1 MAKKRRKKKAPVRR
15 SSRATAAYRSEEYVM
30 FIAHAEIGICEAW
43 AMQPALTDGD
53 VETSLHWLIKE
64 LERSPDLPELESF
77 NDGVDDDGTLHLDKV
92 SRRDLIAFRILEQWY
107 RTAMEHGA
115 RSNRDLAGCLRVI
128 LESMDAWT
136 RGPASRGYLAY
147 VRDFVTNQLGVKIEM
162 VSESGERLSPL
173 DEVPR
178 LDEGRGVDLDVDPL
192 SKVGDYLLENP
203 QDEEAQQAFVYRVM
217 ALISRRE
224 TEGLLDLCQKLL
236 NKARNKE
243 LRAVLLLALGQLQRH
258 EVNPERSIHTLR
270 RAVTADP
277 GYLAGWIALGDAY
290 RANEQFRDAIHA
302 YQTALDMAPDHL
314 PTYERL
320 ALACRAAGDHKTAVT
335 VLRRQVSQ
343 FPQLLA
349 PRYDLAQA
357 LRQYGEAEPEA
368 KIVPDGWLKKLFS
381 RPQSPAAA
389 AEREMERA
397 RTASPNS
404 RWQFADWT
412 VYVRLRL
419 EEDAPDEALF
429 QLQKAREQEIADS
442 NEMMLLTAVTLEA
455 AGRTKEATAI
465 WHNILPA
472 SSRLI
477 YLYALVRERLGH
489 LLPDDSPLFAELAD
503 RPAGEQPDLA
513 LAPPET
519 AESAAGPP
527 QPTPDLMAEADDL
540 LERAFAALEKQNIK
554 AAGRLFQ
561 QAHDLLPGDA
571 SLFGLGLV
579 HMFSDRY
586 DEGYAAFDKAVTMVD
601 DDPDYWFNL
610 GMAAIMV
617 DRSGRA
623 LQALERSLKLGGLD
637 RETGQIARE
646 NMKLLRQDVRANQR
660 EWGMSRSLDD
670 YVHLEDLFH
679 RGVSAM
685 ANNELT
691 VAVELFRECVAF
703 NDRHHQSWGNLGVC
717 LIERGDYDE
726 AEAALMQAL
735 TIDPDYEIARD
746 NLEKLAWKRQ
756 NNGTTETEIAIVNRP
771 PRPGR

>member
-1 MAKKRRKKKAPVRR
+1 MAKKRRKKKAPVRK

-53 VETSLHWLIKE
+53 VETSLRWLIKE
-64 LERSPDLPELESF
+64 LERSRDLPELESF

-107 RTAMEHGA
+107 RAALEHGA

-147 VRDFVTNQLGVKIEM
+147 VRDFVTNQLGVHIEM
-162 VSESGERLSPL
+162 VSESGERFSPL
-173 DEVPR
+173 DEIPR
-178 LDEGRGVDLDVDPL
+178 LEEGRGVDLDVDPL
-192 SKVGDYLLENP
+192 SKVGDYLLEHP

-243 LRAVLLLALGQLQRH
+243 LRSVFLLALGQLQRH

-290 RANEQFRDAIHA
+290 CVNEQFRDAIHA
-302 YQTALDMAPDHL
+302 YQTALEMAPDHQ
-314 PTYERL
+314 PIYERL
-320 ALACRAAGDHKTAVT
+320 ALACRAAGDNQAAVT

-349 PRYDLAQA
+349 PRYDLVQA

-368 KIVPDGWLKKLFS
+368 EIAPDSWLKKLFS
-381 RPQSPAAA
+381 RPQSPAAM
-389 AEREMERA
+389 AEQEMESA

-404 RWQFADWT
+404 RWQFTDWA

-429 QLQKAREQEIADS
+429 QLQKAREQGTADS

-465 WHNILPA
+465 WHNSLPA
-472 SSRLI
+472 SSRMI
-477 YLYALVRERLGH
+477 HLYALARDRLGH
-489 LLPDDSPLFAELAD
+489 LLSDDSPLLAQLAD
-503 RPAGEQPDLA
+503 RPTRELPDLL

-519 AESAAGPP
+519 AATTDGSPRPSA
-527 QPTPDLMAEADDL
+527 DIIAEVDDL
-540 LERAFAALEKQNIK
+540 LERAFTALEKEDIK
-554 AAGRLFQ
+554 TAGRLFQ
-561 QAHDLLPGDA
+561 KAHNLLPGADT
-571 SLFGLGLV
+571 LYGLGLF
-579 HMFSDRY
+579 HMLSNRY
-586 DEGYAAFDKAVTMVD
+586 REGYETFTKVVSLAD
-601 DDPDYWFNL
+601 DDPEYWFNL

-617 DRSGRA
+617 DREGHA
-623 LQALERSLKLGGLD
+623 LHAFERSLKLGGLD
-637 RETGQIARE
+637 AETRHMARE
-646 NMKLLRQDVRANQR
+646 NIKLLRPEVRANQR
-660 EWGMSRSLDD
+660 EWGMTRSMDD
-670 YVHLEDLFH
+670 YLHLEDLFM
-679 RGVSAM
+679 RGIEALG
-685 ANNELT
+685 NGDLT

-703 NDRHHQSWGNLGVC
+703 NERLYQGWGNLGVC
-717 LIERGDYDE
+717 LTRRGDYDE
-726 AEAALMQAL
+726 AEAAFRQAL
-735 TIDPDYEIARD
+735 AIKPDYEIAQR
-746 NLEKLAWKRQ
+746 NLAQLVDRRADSNVKPQ
-756 NNGTTETEIAIVNRP
+756 VETSRRP
-771 PRPGR
+771 PQ

>member
-53 VETSLHWLIKE
+53 VETSLRWLIKE
-64 LERSPDLPELESF
+64 LERSRDLPELESF

-107 RTAMEHGA
+107 RAALEHGD

-147 VRDFVTNQLGVKIEM
+147 VRDFVTNQFGVKIEM

-243 LRAVLLLALGQLQRH
+243 LRSVFLLAMGQLQRH
-258 EVNPERSIHTLR
+258 EVDTERSIHTLR

-290 RANEQFRDAIHA
+290 CVNEQFRDAILV
-302 YQTALDMAPDHL
+302 YQTAVGMAPDHL

-320 ALACRAAGDHKTAVT
+320 VKACQAAGDDETAVA

-343 FPQLLA
+343 FPKLLA

-357 LRQYGEAEPEA
+357 LARHGAADPEA
-368 KIVPDGWLKKLFS
+368 VVKPEGWLNKLFGGT
-381 RPQSPAAA
+381 RSPASP
-389 AEREMERA
+389 AEQEMASA

-429 QLQKAREQEIADS
+429 QLQKAREQERADS
-442 NEMMLLTAVTLEA
+442 NEMMLLTVVTLET
-455 AGRTKEATAI
+455 AGRTKEAAAI

-472 SSRLI
+472 SSRMI
-477 YLYALVRERLGH
+477 HLYALVRDRLGH
-489 LLPDDSPLFAELAD
+489 LLSDDSPLLAQLAD
-503 RPAGEQPDLA
+503 RPARELPDLL

-519 AESAAGPP
+519 AATTDGSPRPSA
-527 QPTPDLMAEADDL
+527 DIIAEVDDL
-540 LERAFAALEKQNIK
+540 LERAFTALEKEDITT
-554 AAGRLFQ
+554 AGRLFQ
-561 QAHDLLPGDA
+561 KAHNLLPGADT
-571 SLFGLGLV
+571 LYGLGLF
-579 HMFSDRY
+579 HMLSNRY
-586 DEGYAAFDKAVTMVD
+586 REGYETFTKVVSLAD
-601 DDPDYWFNL
+601 DDPEYWFNL

-617 DRSGRA
+617 DREGHALRA
-623 LQALERSLKLGGLD
+623 FERSLKLGGLD
-637 RETGQIARE
+637 AETRHMARE
-646 NMKLLRQDVRANQR
+646 NIKLLRPEVRANQR
-660 EWGMSRSLDD
+660 EWGMTRSMDD
-670 YVHLEDLFH
+670 YLHLEDLFM
-679 RGVSAM
+679 RGIEALD
-685 ANNELT
+685 NGDLT

-703 NDRHHQSWGNLGVC
+703 NERLYQGWDNLGVC
-717 LIERGDYDE
+717 LTRRGDYDE
-726 AEAALMQAL
+726 AETAFRQAL
-735 TIDPDYEIARD
+735 AIKPDYEIAQR
-746 NLEKLAWKRQ
+746 NLAQL
-756 NNGTTETEIAIVNRP
+756 VNRRADSNVKPQVETSRRP
-771 PRPGR
+771 PE